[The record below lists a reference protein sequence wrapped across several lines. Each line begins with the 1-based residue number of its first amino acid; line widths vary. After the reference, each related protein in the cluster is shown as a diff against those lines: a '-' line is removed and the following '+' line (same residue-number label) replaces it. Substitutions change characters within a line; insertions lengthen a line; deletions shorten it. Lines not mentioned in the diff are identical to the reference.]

1 MPLDQ
6 LLRGVWRLRLWLAL
20 ACLALL
26 AGGAA
31 LVLSWPRAYVAQAVV
46 APAETTGLA
55 ASNLIAANVLTPG
68 SLLDNRPSG
77 NFAVYLAALR
87 SPEAVALLLA
97 RTRLVEDLAARR
109 QEGPL
114 APLRALLAR
123 LLQEEEAP
131 PPDAD
136 DVQRWLERSLAVTQS
151 LASLT
156 WTLELTHPRR
166 AAAQE
171 ILALLH
177 GFAEA
182 RVRDEL
188 LAMIRRRI
196 VTLEGRLAVERDVY
210 LRTPLFEL
218 LSQHQRAALVLAA
231 EDTVAARLVSGP
243 SVELRPSV
251 PNRPLLLA
259 LLLLAVPLACLFCGA
274 CLVLLRGP
282 GR

>member
-6 LLRGVWRLRLWLAL
+6 LLRGVWRLRLWLLL

-26 AGGAA
+26 GAGAA

-97 RTRLVEDLAARR
+97 RTRLVEELAARR

-114 APLRALLAR
+114 APLRNLLA

-136 DVQRWLERSLAVTQS
+136 DVQRWLERNLAVTQS

-166 AAAQE
+166 EAAQE

-188 LAMIRRRI
+188 LAMIRRR
-196 VTLEGRLAVERDVY
+196 VATLEGRLAVERDVY

-259 LLLLAVPLACLFCGA
+259 LLLLAVPLACVFCGA